1 MVNSDFL
8 THPCTM
14 DSSQG
19 TFTHIETTC
28 ASLPFSRTCHLLQR
42 FDCWRGRFWRSINR
56 GASDEDSLEV
66 YLLSE
71 GEGLTCTNN
80 HRVLLTACDS
90 LIYLQKKLK
99 STLGKCSNIQ
109 KSKMPHISL
118 IPLSCKLQNILIKAS
133 SLYAEVPNKTSY
145 AYFLPM
151 QILLSLKILPIY
163 HVNQSKRKC
172 RWKNQM
178 RMSSNLR
185 IASFWGSIYC
195 VPESMIENLTNYPFN
210 HYKGASSRHYLR
222 FINAGPETQKG

>member
-1 MVNSDFL
+1 MTVSS
-8 THPCTM
+8 TSRKS
-14 DSSQG
+14 SSQPQG
-19 TFTHIETTC
+19 NVQIFKSLRCPTFPLY
-28 ASLPFSRTCHLLQR
+28 S
-42 FDCWRGRFWRSINR
+42 
-56 GASDEDSLEV
+56 
-66 YLLSE
+66 
-71 GEGLTCTNN
+71 
-80 HRVLLTACDS
+80 
-90 LIYLQKKLK
+90 
-99 STLGKCSNIQ
+99 
-109 KSKMPHISL
+109 

-185 IASFWGSIYC
+185 IASFWGSIYY